1 MRNRGILLLIVLF
14 LSGAGSASCLGQNAR
29 TTVTIDGEEF
39 LINGKPTYQDIQWK
53 GNQIEGLL
61 MNSRMVQGVFDD
73 LNPETARRWKYPDT
87 GVWDPDRNTAEF
99 VRAMEEWK
107 ACGLLAFTINLQ
119 GGSPMGYG
127 NRDWHNSAYEADGS
141 LKPAYM
147 QRLKMILD
155 QAESLGMVPIL
166 GLFYFGQD
174 QRLKDD
180 PAVINATRNVIDWLH
195 RQGYRN
201 ILIEVANECD
211 NAAYDRSILKAD
223 RIHELIQVIR
233 SLEVDGWRFPV
244 STSYNGG
251 SLPRSNVLEV
261 ADFVLLHG
269 NGVHQPVKIK
279 EMVHQTRKMNG
290 YRPMPILFN
299 EDDHYDFDKPDNNLT
314 AAVSSYASWGF
325 FDFRRDGESYENG
338 FQSVPVDWS
347 ISSDRK
353 KAFFKQLSEVTG
365 AEDCGQ

>member
-1 MRNRGILLLIVLF
+1 MLIAVF
-14 LSGAGSASCLGQNAR
+14 LQFTGSVSCAGQYSQ
-29 TTVTIDGEEF
+29 TTVAIHGEKF
-39 LINGKPTYQDIQWK
+39 LINGKPTYQGVLWK

-73 LNPETARRWKYPDT
+73 QNPGTAHRWKYPDT

-107 ACGLLAFTINLQ
+107 SHGLLAFTINLQ

-127 NRDWHNSAYEADGS
+127 NRDWHNSAYEADGT
-141 LKPAYM
+141 LKPAYVR
-147 QRLKMILD
+147 RLKMILD
-155 QAESLGMVPIL
+155 QADRLGMVPIL

-174 QRLKDD
+174 QRLNDD
-180 PAVINATRNVIDWLH
+180 RAVINASRNVIDWLH

-211 NAAYDRSILKAD
+211 NADYDRSILKAN
-223 RIHELIQVIR
+223 RIHEVIQVIR
-233 SLEVDGWRFPV
+233 SMEADGWRYPV

-261 ADFVLLHG
+261 VDFVLLHG
-269 NGVHQPVKIK
+269 NGVHQPAKIE
-279 EMVHQTRKMNG
+279 EMVQHTRKLNG

-314 AAVSSYASWGF
+314 AAVRSYASWGF
-325 FDFRRDGESYENG
+325 FDFRREGESNENG

-353 KAFFKQLSEVTG
+353 KAFFNRLSEITG
-365 AEDCGQ
+365 SAVYNQ